1 MLNDIFFPLFF
12 IFALIFGVYGGS
24 TNGDDYCKKGGSK
37 GRIVGGNEAR
47 PGTLKYPGQSN
58 RLTVK
63 SPVSTHVTN

>member
-47 PGTLKYPGQSN
+47 PGTYTEI
-58 RLTVK
+58 LTATRK
-63 SPVSTHVTN
+63 RPN

>member
-47 PGTLKYPGQSN
+47 PGTYTDRRG
-58 RLTVK
+58 
-63 SPVSTHVTN
+63 H